1 MSGSSGA
8 QFGRAA
14 FRSGM
19 VSRRQMTRWGLDHL
33 RFRLR
38 GASDQDTDELVK
50 EIREL
55 LAGVPERSLKRMVP
69 DLLAGILPRIY
80 PQMLDEVRAHQ
91 DAGRPAFIVSAAGH
105 GVVELLAQ
113 VLDMEGGI
121 GSRYEVDA
129 EGRYTGELLGGL
141 NYGELKIGPM
151 RRFAAEH
158 ELDLDASWA
167 YSDSVSDLPMLE
179 LVGNPV
185 AVNPDAELARIA
197 DERGWRVMRFE
208 KLGRRLAIAGTVLL
222 AAALGGGGS
231 WIARRR
237 QLPAAARAR
246 IGAMDPTELAFA
258 GIARQAELIRDRT
271 VSSRELVDLYL
282 ERIER
287 IEPRINGFRV
297 VLAER
302 AREEAD
308 ESDRRVAAGE
318 SAPLLG
324 VPIALKDEVDV
335 AGELTT
341 HGSAGFDRPA
351 TRRRL
356 AIPASARGG
365 RGPVRQDEPLQPG
378 DLALHRDGGL
388 GGDAQPLGSLAQ
400 PGRLQRRVRRRRSRR
415 ASSARRRLPTAAGRS
430 GSRRLSHGLFG
441 LKPQR
446 GRISLSPEPQHW
458 LGLSVTGPVCRRVAD
473 TALWLDVAAGPEPG
487 DADTPPAP
495 DRPLRRGCRAATRQP
510 ADRDDD
516 APPRAR
522 SSPAWSATRR
532 ARPSA
537 RRPPCWRRWGTR
549 SRSATP
555 TSAGSTTTPSRDSSP
570 GSPTTAAT
578 SIAPSGSSAAPAGS
592 SAWAGRSP
600 QGRCGDAAPTRTRHR
615 RADQPDLRRLRRG
628 DLAGHRDA
636 RARDRSLG
644 RPGRGADAG
653 SESRGRSRSRCSGTT
668 PASQPR
674 RSRCP
679 RPRPAACRGPSSS
692 SCRRTAR
699 ICCCR
704 WARSSSTS
712 SAGPA
717 GSPRWRGD

>member
-1 MSGSSGA
+1 MTLAAPSSLPGVTEPRGAAFFDLDRTLMSGSSGA

-121 GSRYEVDA
+121 GSRYEVDT

-237 QLPAAARAR
+237 QP
-246 IGAMDPTELAFA
+246 
-258 GIARQAELIRDRT
+258 
-271 VSSRELVDLYL
+271 
-282 ERIER
+282 
-287 IEPRINGFRV
+287 
-297 VLAER
+297 
-302 AREEAD
+302 
-308 ESDRRVAAGE
+308 
-318 SAPLLG
+318 
-324 VPIALKDEVDV
+324 
-335 AGELTT
+335 
-341 HGSAGFDRPA
+341 
-351 TRRRL
+351 
-356 AIPASARGG
+356 
-365 RGPVRQDEPLQPG
+365 
-378 DLALHRDGGL
+378 
-388 GGDAQPLGSLAQ
+388 
-400 PGRLQRRVRRRRSRR
+400 
-415 ASSARRRLPTAAGRS
+415 
-430 GSRRLSHGLFG
+430 
-441 LKPQR
+441 
-446 GRISLSPEPQHW
+446 
-458 LGLSVTGPVCRRVAD
+458 
-473 TALWLDVAAGPEPG
+473 
-487 DADTPPAP
+487 
-495 DRPLRRGCRAATRQP
+495 PLRA
-510 ADRDDD
+510 
-516 APPRAR
+516 
-522 SSPAWSATRR
+522 
-532 ARPSA
+532 
-537 RRPPCWRRWGTR
+537 
-549 SRSATP
+549 
-555 TSAGSTTTPSRDSSP
+555 
-570 GSPTTAAT
+570 
-578 SIAPSGSSAAPAGS
+578 
-592 SAWAGRSP
+592 
-600 QGRCGDAAPTRTRHR
+600 
-615 RADQPDLRRLRRG
+615 
-628 DLAGHRDA
+628 
-636 RARDRSLG
+636 
-644 RPGRGADAG
+644 
-653 SESRGRSRSRCSGTT
+653 
-668 PASQPR
+668 
-674 RSRCP
+674 
-679 RPRPAACRGPSSS
+679 
-692 SCRRTAR
+692 
-699 ICCCR
+699 
-704 WARSSSTS
+704 
-712 SAGPA
+712 
-717 GSPRWRGD
+717 